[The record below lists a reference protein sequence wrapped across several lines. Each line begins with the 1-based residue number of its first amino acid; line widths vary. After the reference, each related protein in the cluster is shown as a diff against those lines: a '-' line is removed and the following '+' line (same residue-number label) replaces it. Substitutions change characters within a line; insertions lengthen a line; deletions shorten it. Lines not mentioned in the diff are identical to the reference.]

1 MSLATRF
8 LLGEAN
14 TDGRTVET
22 VVHASDAWLEHHHD
36 WVQWAFPNQDPS
48 FFNDDAPV
56 WTAEEAAA
64 LPPAAVENLRRLLAR
79 FVAFLDRTDD
89 WRAPSDH
96 NHARITRVLL
106 CLRDAGLHAEA
117 TAFYALVTATPEPGE
132 RSRRFWK
139 GAAPA

>member
-1 MSLATRF
+1 MSRATEF
-8 LLGEAN
+8 LCGGVNA
-14 TDGRTVET
+14 DGRTVET
-22 VVHASDAWLEHHHD
+22 LLHASDAWLEHHHD

-64 LPPAAVENLRRLLAR
+64 LPPVAVENLLRLLSR
-79 FVAFLDRTDD
+79 FVRFLDRSDD

-106 CLRDAGLHAEA
+106 CLRDAGRLDEA
-117 TAFYALVTATPEPGE
+117 REFYAFVTAAPEPGE
-132 RSRRFWK
+132 RSRRFWR
-139 GAAPA
+139 GAFPE